1 MKQVHKKSDDE
12 AVNQLLVAA
21 YRQRTDLAW
30 DRAEAQQPQCGFGQL
45 GICCSHCYDGPCR
58 INPFGSDEQRTIC
71 GRAKSDLAGGS
82 LVRSVAD
89 GSLALLK
96 LAREFGAEVSA
107 DDLAAVMTS
116 EDEMLGNGPARL
128 QALGGLA
135 AKALDA
141 IAQAK
146 RQTYGADQPGVS
158 KVNLGALNAQAV
170 NVVVHGHVAPGVIQ
184 ALTGAAAKSSAT
196 VNLSAVCGADAGGRL
211 ALPVLTNYESQEA
224 VLLTGAVDLLVVGSQ
239 CVMPAMI
246 VLAAKLNVA
255 VVEASALKEAA
266 AVEAALQ
273 TASEAFRRRAG
284 KAVNIPPVVRPLH
297 IGGID
302 GGLTDALKASYAKGV
317 VQGVV
322 YLGGCGSFGS
332 TQDTVSVQL
341 ARQLLK
347 DGYVVVTAG
356 CAGVSL
362 AKAGMTDPAYDEAN
376 PALRAALPA
385 GLPAVVYI
393 GACHDVAGFLGVA
406 EALKDSAVPV
416 FAVMPQITHHKT
428 LATAAAFAA
437 KGITTLIGL
446 EGVFTDAATR
456 QSLGRDGIL
465 PLAEL
470 AKGPKGWNEAAA
482 N

>member
-1 MKQVHKKSDDE
+1 
-12 AVNQLLVAA
+12 
-21 YRQRTDLAW
+21 
-30 DRAEAQQPQCGFGQL
+30 
-45 GICCSHCYDGPCR
+45 
-58 INPFGSDEQRTIC
+58 
-71 GRAKSDLAGGS
+71 
-82 LVRSVAD
+82 
-89 GSLALLK
+89 
-96 LAREFGAEVSA
+96 
-107 DDLAAVMTS
+107 
-116 EDEMLGNGPARL
+116 
-128 QALGGLA
+128 
-135 AKALDA
+135 
-141 IAQAK
+141 
-146 RQTYGADQPGVS
+146 
-158 KVNLGALNAQAV
+158 
-170 NVVVHGHVAPGVIQ
+170 
-184 ALTGAAAKSSAT
+184 
-196 VNLSAVCGADAGGRL
+196 
-211 ALPVLTNYESQEA
+211 
-224 VLLTGAVDLLVVGSQ
+224 
-239 CVMPAMI
+239 MPAMI